1 MSNSQKQQL
10 RQKALDLL
18 ARREH
23 SQLEL
28 KQKLLVR
35 DFDPAEVDDVIAK
48 LAAEQLQSDERFTE
62 CYIRSRANRDY
73 GPIRIQQELRLK
85 GIETAI
91 DVNNQLWFD
100 NATRAKLKKF
110 GNSIPQ
116 DLQARAK
123 QVNFLQYKGFTHDQI
138 NYAIEENKLENGY
151 D

>member
-1 MSNSQKQQL
+1 MPNNQKQKL

-18 ARREH
+18 ALREH

-35 DFDPAEVDDVIAK
+35 DFDPAEVDEVVDR

-62 CYIRSRANRDY
+62 CYIRTRANRDY
-73 GPIRIQQELRLK
+73 GPIRIQQELRGK
-85 GIETAI
+85 GIETQI
-91 DVNNQLWFD
+91 NFSDQQWFD

-110 GNSIPQ
+110 GNATPQ
-116 DLQARAK
+116 DLQTRVK
-123 QVNFLQYKGFTHDQI
+123 QVKFLEYKGFTHDQI
-138 NYAIEENKLENGY
+138 NCAIEETTLENGY